1 MAEENKGGTPPD
13 NKGSTGSTPP
23 DNKGDNGGQK
33 STADVDFSKLTDEQ
47 FAKVVEDPRLYKLG
61 KVKELNELA
70 KKAKKFEEDQ
80 ATAEAERLKKQ
91 GEFEKLAANNKAEA
105 DKFKSQYQ
113 QSIINNKILQEAGK
127 QGITRLD
134 LVDKLIDKANIKLDE
149 DGNATGITEAI
160 TKLIT
165 DNDFLKTGG
174 KNSLGGGT
182 NPAGGTGQGEFT
194 ITQIQDP
201 VFYQAHAVEIL
212 KAQATGHI
220 IDDRK

>member
-1 MAEENKGGTPPD
+1 MAEPVIPGGTPPTVPD
-13 NKGSTGSTPP
+13 SKGKPP
-23 DNKGDNGGQK
+23 VKGENGGQNNP
-33 STADVDFSKLTDEQ
+33 TDIDFSKLTEDQ
-47 FAKVVEDPRLYKLG
+47 LLKVLENENLWKLPRI
-61 KVKELNELA
+61 KELQTAA
-70 KKAKKFEEDQ
+70 KKAKKFVEDQ
-80 ATAEAERLKKQ
+80 ATAETEGLKKQ
-91 GEFEKLAANNKAEA
+91 GEFEKLAAKNKAEA
-105 DKFKSQYQ
+105 DNFKSQYQ

-134 LVDKLIDKANIKLDE
+134 LVDKLVDKASIKLDE

-165 DNDFLKTGG
+165 DNDFLKTGS

-201 VFYQAHAVEIL
+201 VFYQAHAAEIL